1 MTTSSAITSTTS
13 TTRTAGAVALAVA
26 GLIDVVTAVV
36 SLAGGSGDDSAPTAV
51 LITLIVV
58 GLVSGA
64 ALVGGRGALIAAYVA
79 RVVSAALG
87 IPAFFLDAPV
97 WVDVL
102 VALGL
107 VLSVAGIWLTVP
119 ALRRRPAVG

>member
-1 MTTSSAITSTTS
+1 MTTSTATTS
-13 TTRTAGAVALAVA
+13 TARTAGVAALAVA
-26 GLIDVVTAVV
+26 GLIDILTGGVT
-36 SLAGGSGDDSAPTAV
+36 LAAGSGDDSAPTAV

-58 GLVSGA
+58 GLVSCAGLLRSRA
-64 ALVGGRGALIAAYVA
+64 ALIAAYVA

-102 VALGL
+102 VVIGL
-107 VLSVAGIWLTVP
+107 ILSVAGIWLTAP
-119 ALRRRPAVG
+119 ALRRS